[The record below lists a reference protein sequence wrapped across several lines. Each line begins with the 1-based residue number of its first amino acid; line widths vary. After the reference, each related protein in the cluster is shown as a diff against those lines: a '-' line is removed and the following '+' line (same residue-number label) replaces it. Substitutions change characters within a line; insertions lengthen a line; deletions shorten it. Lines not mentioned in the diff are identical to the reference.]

1 MIALFQYLTI
11 LFCTGKYITYFITH
25 SVCSTDTTFNINFSY
40 CKLNNNYLIVK
51 CGRVLYPLQ
60 RFLPIVRI
68 KHSNLHCSFRIM
80 MNVCIYVYMW
90 VWMCGYWVVCVCVGL
105 VCVGGCCMYLWMCVS
120 AWVSAHMRAHVCVCV
135 CVCVWCYYAFHRSLY
150 C

>member
-25 SVCSTDTTFNINFSY
+25 SVCSTETTFNINFSY

-80 MNVCIYVYMW
+80 MNACVYVCMW
-90 VWMCGYWVVCVCVGL
+90 AWMCGYWVVCVCVGV
-105 VCVGGCCMYLWMCVS
+105 VCICECVFLHECLH
-120 AWVSAHMRAHVCVCV
+120 ACAHVCVCV
-135 CVCVWCYYAFHRSLY
+135 CVIMLFTGHCTVRYWQPSLT
-150 C
+150 

>member
-80 MNVCIYVYMW
+80 MNVCMYVCMW
-90 VWMCGYWVVCVCVGL
+90 VWMCGRVLYVFVNVCFCMSVC
-105 VCVGGCCMYLWMCVS
+105 
-120 AWVSAHMRAHVCVCV
+120 AHARTCVCVCV
-135 CVCVWCYYAFHRSLY
+135 CVCV
-150 C
+150 